1 MCSGCTPI
9 CKSGVVEKS
18 FEKSYTR
25 EQRIHSCTNWNGAFS
40 IQRIYIL
47 DTCKEDFPVPP
58 LPKALERFSILW
70 WRLWLRLQFSHCI
83 YQNKGQNMRLS
94 NLQLKLA
101 QNQLFQSWTDSNHFE
116 YHFRP
121 FWQVT
126 NAMKKITLDFE
137 LSFGSILLAFLSC
150 LGQFHSHLIFARFLL
165 AVLLYYYDK
174 WDATVITIVVM

>member
-1 MCSGCTPI
+1 MNG
-9 CKSGVVEKS
+9 E
-18 FEKSYTR
+18 FY
-25 EQRIHSCTNWNGAFS
+25 SCTLWNGAFS

-70 WRLWLRLQFSHCI
+70 WHFCLWWRLWLRLQFSHCI
-83 YQNKGQNMRLS
+83 YQNKGQNKRLS

-137 LSFGSILLAFLSC
+137 LSFGSILLAFFYLAWVNFIVIWF
-150 LGQFHSHLIFARFLL
+150 LPDFFLQFCCITMINETQHM
-165 AVLLYYYDK
+165 
-174 WDATVITIVVM
+174 ATVITIVVM